1 MDPHLSSFALLPL
14 LPPPLL
20 ILDCLF
26 PPPPP
31 LPPLPPPP
39 PRSFSC
45 SYVIPT
51 ATLYPG
57 ASLSLLSER
66 FHRRRFLG
74 TCRRRR
80 VCPCIASSLP
90 RRSPGTYRRAFY
102 FFSGADPFA
111 FARTLRFA
119 AIYYA
124 PRSFLRPSVPVRRLS
139 SSLAS
144 QFFINDSNPSPS
156 LSPLRAS
163 RTLSSNPL
171 PSRASEHFSSR
182 ICIARKNILVFEN
195 VFSFD
200 MDILK

>member
-26 PPPPP
+26 PPPSPSS
-31 LPPLPPPP
+31 PPP

-124 PRSFLRPSVPVRRLS
+124 PRSFLCPSVPVRRLS

-156 LSPLRAS
+156 LPPLRAS

-171 PSRASEHFSSR
+171 PSRASEHFSSL
-182 ICIARKNILVFEN
+182 ISHLYCTEKHSCFEN
-195 VFSFD
+195 VFSFN
-200 MDILK
+200 MEIVK